1 MGTEGAIWFGL
12 TRLISSLFGEN
23 FGCPCSDFYPVDQA
37 FLFLMLMMTLHDD
50 DGLHSRSKKAH
61 VRTSMGEL
69 SEKCLLEAIVKR
81 CTKSFANHTTEIDV
95 LTPSITT
102 HNVNIEDINDKDDGN
117 SPNNDIVCLAGWGLL
132 PEGSGAACT
141 NMLCVT

>member
-1 MGTEGAIWFGL
+1 MGTEGVIWFGL

-50 DGLHSRSKKAH
+50 DGLYSRSKKAR
-61 VRTSMGEL
+61 VWTSMGVL
-69 SEKCLLEAIVKR
+69 SEKCLLDAIVKR
-81 CTKSFANHTTEIDV
+81 LTKSFANHITEIH
-95 LTPSITT
+95 PITT
-102 HNVNIEDINDKDDGN
+102 HNVNIDDINDKDDGN
-117 SPNNDIVCLAGWGLL
+117 SPNNNDIVCLAGWGLL
-132 PEGSGAACT
+132 PEGSVAACT